1 VRAAG
6 GGELLL
12 ALAPGDLP
20 RLDEVGVSGPVLAF
34 ALAVSLGAA
43 LVLGLAAAMRAS
55 RGDVREAMTQ
65 DQRTQAGGAGSRRA
79 RGALVVSQVAL
90 SLVLLVGAGLLA
102 RSFLRLLAVDPGYR
116 TAGAVVMELSLPYP
130 EDDAGKARLVR
141 FHDDLFAR
149 LRTIPGVREVG
160 GVNDFPLGGDYSN
173 GSFLILNRPDEVA
186 SFEDYQAI
194 SDVPERVGYAEYRV
208 ASEGYFRAMGI
219 PLVRGRLFG
228 ERDTPDAPHA
238 AVISESLA
246 RTRWPGQ
253 DPIGKLIQFGN
264 MDGDLRAFTVVGVVG
279 DVREQA
285 LDSEPKPTFYGF
297 SRQRAGAAATFHV
310 VMAGRVD
317 PATAIPVARAALR
330 ELAPDVP
337 PRFRTIEEVFSSN
350 LAARRF
356 SLLLLG
362 AFAAAALL
370 LAVIGIY
377 GVISYT
383 VAQRTREFGIRM
395 ALGAR
400 PGDVRRLVVREGTTL
415 ALGGA
420 ALGIAGA
427 LAATRLLASLLYGV
441 STTDAATFLAVP
453 LLLVA
458 ATLLASWI
466 PARRATRTDP
476 MAALRAD

>member
-1 VRAAG
+1 
-6 GGELLL
+6 
-12 ALAPGDLP
+12 
-20 RLDEVGVSGPVLAF
+20 
-34 ALAVSLGAA
+34 
-43 LVLGLAAAMRAS
+43 
-55 RGDVREAMTQ
+55 
-65 DQRTQAGGAGSRRA
+65 
-79 RGALVVSQVAL
+79 
-90 SLVLLVGAGLLA
+90 
-102 RSFLRLLAVDPGYR
+102 
-116 TAGAVVMELSLPYP
+116 
-130 EDDAGKARLVR
+130 
-141 FHDDLFAR
+141 
-149 LRTIPGVREVG
+149 
-160 GVNDFPLGGDYSN
+160 
-173 GSFLILNRPDEVA
+173 
-186 SFEDYQAI
+186 
-194 SDVPERVGYAEYRV
+194 
-208 ASEGYFRAMGI
+208 
-219 PLVRGRLFG
+219 
-228 ERDTPDAPHA
+228 
-238 AVISESLA
+238 
-246 RTRWPGQ
+246 
-253 DPIGKLIQFGN
+253 
-264 MDGDLRAFTVVGVVG
+264 
-279 DVREQA
+279 
-285 LDSEPKPTFYGF
+285 
-297 SRQRAGAAATFHV
+297 
-310 VMAGRVD
+310 MAGRVD
-317 PATAIPVARAALR
+317 PAAAIPVARAALR

-400 PGDVRRLVVREGTTL
+400 PGDVRRLVVREGTIL

-476 MAALRAD
+476 MIALRAD

>member
-1 VRAAG
+1 
-6 GGELLL
+6 
-12 ALAPGDLP
+12 
-20 RLDEVGVSGPVLAF
+20 
-34 ALAVSLGAA
+34 
-43 LVLGLAAAMRAS
+43 
-55 RGDVREAMTQ
+55 
-65 DQRTQAGGAGSRRA
+65 
-79 RGALVVSQVAL
+79 
-90 SLVLLVGAGLLA
+90 
-102 RSFLRLLAVDPGYR
+102 
-116 TAGAVVMELSLPYP
+116 
-130 EDDAGKARLVR
+130 
-141 FHDDLFAR
+141 
-149 LRTIPGVREVG
+149 
-160 GVNDFPLGGDYSN
+160 
-173 GSFLILNRPDEVA
+173 
-186 SFEDYQAI
+186 
-194 SDVPERVGYAEYRV
+194 VGYAEYRV

-219 PLVRGRLFG
+219 PLVRGRLFD
-228 ERDTPDAPHA
+228 ERDTPEAPHA

-253 DPIGKLIQFGN
+253 DPLGRLIQFGN

-285 LDSEPKPTFYGF
+285 LDAEPKPTFYGF
-297 SRQRAGAAATFHV
+297 SRQRSGAAATFHV

-317 PATAIPVARAALR
+317 PAATIPAARAALR

-383 VAQRTREFGIRM
+383 VTQRTREFGIRM

-458 ATLLASWI
+458 ATLLASWV

-476 MAALRAD
+476 MIALRAD